1 MQKKLLINIRAVE
14 KKHSYGHNG
23 IAMKREMLEK
33 NLGKAVKVFFEIKND
48 KEITFNRM
56 IPEFN
61 TKFKGIYEQPFRPDI
76 VLKEHKL
83 IFEYD
88 GFMHYQ
94 HPFHIERDK
103 IKEEMIK
110 ELGYERIRWPY
121 FYQLTKETAK
131 FIFGTLVNHFRGQ
144 LNIFSDEKF
153 YKVLNQT
160 YINPKTHKPLTKED
174 YDNGLL
180 FAPGFHTTEHLP
192 SSFHEK
198 GIERFLKDFK
208 WKCTK
213 ENCNCNGKTPKEV
226 ILPVIKSIELY
237 ENDIENKDQRSHV
250 VLSEDKRFT
259 DFYTEIKNELK
270 SYQCNFFYPRERK
283 IEVDEKVL
291 EKLNEKRKKRKKK
304 N

>member
-14 KKHSYGHNG
+14 KKHSYGHSG
-23 IAMKREMLEK
+23 IAMEREMLEK
-33 NLGKAVKVFFEIKND
+33 NLGKAVKVFFEVKND

-131 FIFGTLVNHFRGQ
+131 FIFGSLVNHFRGQ
-144 LNIFSDEKF
+144 LIF
-153 YKVLNQT
+153 
-160 YINPKTHKPLTKED
+160 
-174 YDNGLL
+174 
-180 FAPGFHTTEHLP
+180 
-192 SSFHEK
+192 
-198 GIERFLKDFK
+198 FLKKNF
-208 WKCTK
+208 
-213 ENCNCNGKTPKEV
+213 
-226 ILPVIKSIELY
+226 I
-237 ENDIENKDQRSHV
+237 
-250 VLSEDKRFT
+250 RF
-259 DFYTEIKNELK
+259 
-270 SYQCNFFYPRERK
+270 
-283 IEVDEKVL
+283 
-291 EKLNEKRKKRKKK
+291 
-304 N
+304 